1 MPENYFVTYQSFEE
15 PDETPVYT
23 SPLLDDAINIDDW
36 ALGYSPSGD
45 IVLNESPAAKEL
57 KSRMNLN
64 YENVD
69 SQTYDTTSSVSQG
82 VTGDKKKAVN
92 FFINKGLSPHAAA
105 GIIGNLMGESSLNT
119 GAIGDNN
126 TSIGIAQWH
135 NERGNNLKNFAKQRG
150 TDWKDYDT
158 QLEFLWHELN
168 TDYKGVLESLKSS
181 TNVDQATDIFL
192 ERFERPKNPN
202 QSRQKRRNYARSL
215 LS

>member
-1 MPENYFVTYQSFEE
+1 MPQDFFMKYEAAEIPVFESALFDS
-15 PDETPVYT
+15 PIDISSWARGYT
-23 SPLLDDAINIDDW
+23 S
-36 ALGYSPSGD
+36 SGD
-45 IVLNESPAAKEL
+45 ILINESPAAKEL
-57 KSRMNLN
+57 KSKMNLD

-69 SQTYDTTSSVSQG
+69 SQTYNTTSSISQG
-82 VTGDKKKAVN
+82 VSGDKKKAVD
-92 FFINKGLSPHAAA
+92 FFINKGLSPHATA

-202 QSRQKRRNYARSL
+202 QSKQKRRNYARSL

>member
-1 MPENYFVTYQSFEE
+1 MPQDFFMKYEAA
-15 PDETPVYT
+15 ETPVFESALFDSPIDISSWARGYT
-23 SPLLDDAINIDDW
+23 
-36 ALGYSPSGD
+36 PSGD
-45 IVLNESPAAKEL
+45 ILINESPAAKEL
-57 KSRMNLN
+57 KSKMNLD

-69 SQTYDTTSSVSQG
+69 SQTYNTTSSISQG
-82 VTGDKKKAVN
+82 ITGDKKKAVD
-92 FFINKGLSPHAAA
+92 FFINKGLSPHVAA